1 MTSAMT
7 RPASSR
13 SSPAGPASIDPITLD
28 VLWRR
33 LIATVNEQAAALMRA
48 SFTSIV
54 RDSGDLAAAVFD
66 RRGRMV
72 AQADTGTPG
81 HINPMA
87 TGMVHFLSRY
97 PIDTLRPGDVL
108 ITNDPWLTA
117 SQINDITIATPV
129 FKDGRA
135 IALFAN
141 CCHALDIGG
150 RGLAADSRS
159 VFEEGLYLPILKLA
173 DAGQLVEPVL
183 DIIRANVRTPDE
195 VIGDLHSQMIANDVG
210 SSQLLSFLDEFELD
224 DIEQL
229 SDIIIDRTEAAMRA
243 RIAALPDGDYRS
255 TTTIDGF
262 DAKPIVIET
271 CISIKGDR
279 LLVDYTGS
287 SAQVPL
293 GVNVALNYTRGYTTY
308 GIKCAI
314 SPDVPNNAGSF
325 KPVEITAPE
334 GSILNARHPAAV
346 GGRHL
351 VGHFC
356 PSAVMT
362 ALARAIPDA
371 VQAPGFDG
379 IWNSQ
384 LEGLAA
390 GEAGDR
396 GQRFAYIWFSAGGTG
411 AMQGKDGL
419 SAVAYPSGIAGVPVE
434 VIETLSPVMMHRR
447 QLRPDSGGP
456 GTWRGGLGQI
466 MEFEVRTGKP
476 FYLQSFYERT
486 KNPAPGLMGGE
497 AGAPGK
503 LSADRGTQPVAKVT
517 ALLEAGAR
525 ITIELPGGGGFGP
538 ASQRDPAAV
547 LADVRN
553 GLVGLETART
563 RYGVV
568 IDAIGWRVDEA
579 ATRELRVRPR

>member
-1 MTSAMT
+1 M
-7 RPASSR
+7 
-13 SSPAGPASIDPITLD
+13 
-28 VLWRR
+28 
-33 LIATVNEQAAALMRA
+33 
-48 SFTSIV
+48 
-54 RDSGDLAAAVFD
+54 
-66 RRGRMV
+66 
-72 AQADTGTPG
+72 
-81 HINPMA
+81 
-87 TGMVHFLSRY
+87 
-97 PIDTLRPGDVL
+97 
-108 ITNDPWLTA
+108 
-117 SQINDITIATPV
+117 
-129 FKDGRA
+129 FKNGRA

-173 DAGQLVEPVL
+173 DGGKLVEPIF

-195 VIGDLHSQMIANDVG
+195 VIGDIHSQMIANDVG
-210 SSQLLSFLDEFELD
+210 ATQLLSFLDEFSLD
-224 DIEQL
+224 DIEAL
-229 SDIIIDRTEAAMRA
+229 SDVIIERTEAAMRS
-243 RIAALPDGDYRS
+243 RIAALPDGDYRT

-262 DAKPIVIET
+262 DDKPIVIECCVSVT
-271 CISIKGDR
+271 GDR
-279 LLVDYTGS
+279 LVVDYTGS
-287 SAQVPL
+287 SGQVPL

-325 KPVEITAPE
+325 RPVEITAPE
-334 GSILNARHPAAV
+334 GCILNARHPAAV

-356 PSAVMT
+356 PSSVMR
-362 ALARAIPDA
+362 ALAQAIPEA

-384 LEGLAA
+384 LEGLAP
-390 GEAGDR
+390 GEAGEK

-411 AMQGKDGL
+411 AMHGKDGL

-447 QLRPDSGGP
+447 QLRPDSGGA

-486 KNPAPGLMGGE
+486 KNPAPGLMGGD

-503 LSADRGTQPVAKVT
+503 LSADRGRQPIPKIT
-517 ALLEAGAR
+517 SLLEPGAR
-525 ITIELPGGGGFGP
+525 VTIELPGGGGYGP
-538 ASQRDPAAV
+538 ANERDPQAV
-547 LADVRN
+547 LDDVRN
-553 GLVGLETART
+553 GFVSADEARS

-568 IDAIGWRVDEA
+568 LDRASWRVDEA
-579 ATRELRVRPR
+579 ATRAARASMRL

>member
-1 MTSAMT
+1 MHI
-7 RPASSR
+7 
-13 SSPAGPASIDPITLD
+13 IDPITLD
-28 VLWRR
+28 VLWSR

-48 SFTSIV
+48 SFTSVV

-87 TGMVHFLSRY
+87 TGMVHFLEKH
-97 PIDTLRPGDVL
+97 PIDTLKPGDVL

-117 SQINDITIATPV
+117 SQINDLTIATPV
-129 FKDGRA
+129 FKNGRC
-135 IALFAN
+135 IGLFAN

-173 DAGQLVEPVL
+173 DAGKLVEPVF

-195 VIGDLHSQMIANDVG
+195 VIGDIHSQMIANDVG
-210 SSQLLSFLDEFELD
+210 AGQLLSFLDEFKLD
-224 DIEQL
+224 DIEGL

-243 RIAALPDGDYRS
+243 RIAALPDGDYRT

-262 DAKPIVIET
+262 DDKPIVLET
-271 CISIKGDR
+271 CVSVKGDR
-279 LLVDYTGS
+279 LVVDYTGS
-287 SAQVPL
+287 SGQVQL

-325 KPVEITAPE
+325 RPVEIMAPE

-356 PSAVMT
+356 PSAVMR
-362 ALARAIPDA
+362 ALAQAIPQA
-371 VQAPGFDG
+371 VQASGFDG

-384 LEGLAA
+384 LEGLAP

-434 VIETLSPVMMHRR
+434 VIETLSPVLMHRR

-486 KNPAPGLMGGE
+486 KNPAPGLMGGD

-503 LSADRGTQPVAKVT
+503 LSADRGKQPTPKIT
-517 ALLEAGAR
+517 SLLEPGAR

-538 ASQRDPAAV
+538 AHERDPQAV
-547 LADVRN
+547 LDDVRN
-553 GLVGLETART
+553 GFVSPDNART
-563 RYGVV
+563 RYRVA
-568 IDAIGWRVDEA
+568 IDCARWQVDEVE
-579 ATRELRVRPR
+579 TWRLRGARPE